1 MAPPELEPPTAV
13 YDACVLYDSVQRD
26 LLLQLHVEGAVRA
39 RWSRRILEEYLE
51 HLTANRPDL
60 GARVHHAPRAM
71 AEAFP
76 GSIIRSYEAFL
87 GRVMLPDPK
96 DDHVVAVAL
105 AARASVIVTANIR
118 DFPAAVLAPPDIR
131 TQKPDDFVVTLAGGD
146 IAQVIQ
152 AVRTILGRLRRPP
165 LSAEEYLVVL
175 ARHDLG
181 QTASRIRD
189 AGISI

>member
-76 GSIIRSYEAFL
+76 GSIIQSYEAFL

-105 AARASVIVTANIR
+105 AARASVNVTANIR
-118 DFPAAVLAPPDIR
+118 DFPAAVLAPHDIR

-146 IAQVIQ
+146 IAQD
-152 AVRTILGRLRRPP
+152 RRAWTASTKGIRKG
-165 LSAEEYLVVL
+165 LSAPDAAPKCWLTSEVV
-175 ARHDLG
+175 
-181 QTASRIRD
+181 
-189 AGISI
+189 AGLNTNA